1 MYLPLTDREKAA
13 LRELSERED
22 RDPRFQA
29 ARFVRE
35 GLERAGALSP
45 SMQGAGT
52 RVTEPAR

>member
-1 MYLPLTDREKAA
+1 MYLPLTDREKSA

-35 GLERAGALSP
+35 GLERAGALPP
-45 SMQGAGT
+45 SIRTVDDRPA
-52 RVTEPAR
+52 EPAR